1 MNLSIGVEAAFEKTS
16 ITVDCSGAVQCTAS
30 GLARPAKRRLCD
42 ACLVSSDTVQISVDP
57 SLLNKRM
64 SLGTGRLIL
73 LPLNSGISLS
83 LAGQNFGVC
92 G

>member
-1 MNLSIGVEAAFEKTS
+1 MV
-16 ITVDCSGAVQCTAS
+16 
-30 GLARPAKRRLCD
+30 LAKPAKRRLVD
-42 ACLVSSDTVQISVDP
+42 ACLVSSDTLQIDP
-57 SLLNKRM
+57 ALLNKHM

-83 LAGQNFGVC
+83 LAGQDFWLC

>member
-1 MNLSIGVEAAFEKTS
+1 MV
-16 ITVDCSGAVQCTAS
+16 
-30 GLARPAKRRLCD
+30 LAKPAKRRLVD
-42 ACLVSSDTVQISVDP
+42 ACLVSSDTLQISVDP
-57 SLLNKRM
+57 ALLNKHM

-83 LAGQNFGVC
+83 LAGQDFWLC